1 MSAKETAQSIKVLD
15 ELMQKLTVSKET
27 DAIKGA
33 SNDLATFING
43 DIVDF
48 DVPVK

>member
-15 ELMQKLTVSKET
+15 ELMQKLTVSKEA

-33 SNDLATFING
+33 SSDLATFING

-48 DVPVK
+48 EVPVK